1 MPSNLVR
8 VTIDKKSEMFT
19 VEYGEKQLLGLS
31 EREET
36 ELKQLN
42 EDLIEYSDFTE
53 AENLEDEA
61 RQQLMSKKKRLEEL
75 TEKRAQESVNWHP
88 VDEELIDTLLIIL
101 SPQMRHTYVENLPPQ
116 LLEKLLEPQM
126 PFNFGTMAAAVK
138 EETKPEI
145 PPEKEDEGVSHPR
158 TEEALKGVTAKE
170 LKVIEV
176 LVTAKSNWTEYVS
189 VKEED
194 GVVYVRPHKFLGDD
208 WGPVNAALKKAYGE
222 STWKSKGAG
231 DRDAHWEVEIK

>member
-1 MPSNLVR
+1 MMPSNLVR
-8 VTIDKKSEMFT
+8 VTLDKKSEMFT
-19 VEYGEKQLLGLS
+19 VEYGEQHLPGLS
-31 EREET
+31 ELEEK
-36 ELKQLN
+36 ELSQLN
-42 EDLIEYSDFTE
+42 EDLIEYSDFTA

-75 TEKRAQESVNWHP
+75 TEKRTQESVNWHP
-88 VDEELIDTLLIIL
+88 VDEDLVDTLLIIL

-126 PFNFGTMAAAVK
+126 TFNFGTMAAAVR

-145 PPEKEDEGVSHPR
+145 PPEKEDEGPTHPR
-158 TEEALKGVTAKE
+158 AGLEGVTSNE
-170 LKVIEV
+170 LAVIQV
-176 LVTAKSNWTEYVS
+176 LITAKPNWTEYVS